1 MLVQKIRAI
10 PTTFVETKTSTI
22 KVNNN
27 TKIYGIYEEMENR
40 YKFESHDS
48 YYCLIFIFVEYV
60 AYKYLVDCSRISTT
74 AIVFISITVLVTCV
88 AVFLLI
94 YHRKTIVP
102 FLKRK
107 IGQDDPEGQP
117 LLNDSKGK

>member
-1 MLVQKIRAI
+1 MLVQKTRTI
-10 PTTFVETKTSTI
+10 PTTFVETKTSTV
-22 KVNNN
+22 KVNVN
-27 TKIYGIYEEMENR
+27 TKIYKTYEETENR
-40 YKFESHDS
+40 YMFQSYDC
-48 YYCLIFIFVEYV
+48 YYCFIYICVEYV

-88 AVFLLI
+88 AIFLLI
-94 YHRKTIVP
+94 YHWKTIAP